1 MAKRK
6 SVTRSQNIMTFGR
19 IGAMALYHADDT
31 ATVDVF
37 EKNVGGRPGGR
48 TIQAVGLESAGLV
61 NSFANG
67 LQKRLSGVVFPQAES
82 YVANEETRTAVRGA
96 IERTC
101 ASIAS

>member
-1 MAKRK
+1 
-6 SVTRSQNIMTFGR
+6 MTFGR
-19 IGAMALYHADDT
+19 IGALASFHPDNT

-37 EKNVGGRPGGR
+37 EKNVGGKPGGR
-48 TIQAVGLESAGLV
+48 TIQAVALDSASLV
-61 NSFANG
+61 NQFANG
-67 LQKRLSGVVFPQAES
+67 LQTKLSGVIPPKSES